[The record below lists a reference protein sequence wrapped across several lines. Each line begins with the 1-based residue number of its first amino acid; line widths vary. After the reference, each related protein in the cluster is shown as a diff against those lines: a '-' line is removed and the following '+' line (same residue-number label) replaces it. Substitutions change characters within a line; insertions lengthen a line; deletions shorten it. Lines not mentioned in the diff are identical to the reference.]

1 MLSKQRPKVQEGKGY
16 VQWEEAKVGKREAV
30 ESKDGH
36 GKKEAWNSKQLMW
49 YLLTL
54 MGTTNLNPKDQD
66 KKGIWPNP
74 FNISRYNISWKKLW
88 CEDSIH

>member
-1 MLSKQRPKVQEGKGY
+1 MLNKQRPKVQEGKGY
-16 VQWEEAKVGKREAV
+16 VQWEEVEVGKREAE

-66 KKGIWPNP
+66 KKRNLTK
-74 FNISRYNISWKKLW
+74 SL
-88 CEDSIH
+88 